1 MKYNLVRSGPR
12 QSSSVVRAPGIYLEA
27 AWGPQFKSP
36 TGPFSATAAGYITR
50 DFSMYGVCQI
60 YLIFFFFKIAHGKV
74 YGTFCNIQR
83 SIPPNICVRTT
94 RVIYACGFENK
105 YRWESDVAVR

>member
-36 TGPFSATAAGYITR
+36 SGPFSATAAGYITR
-50 DFSMYGVCQI
+50 DFSMYGVCRI
-60 YLIFFFFKIAHGKV
+60 YPIFFFFKMAHAKV
-74 YGTFCNIQR
+74 YWTCCKFSA
-83 SIPPNICVRTT
+83 SIKWCQIV
-94 RVIYACGFENK
+94 VIYIMFTIGTLTGNVLLMMTAL
-105 YRWESDVAVR
+105 